1 MNDDAEL
8 NLRELSVPTLIKV
21 IFADVK
27 SGADFYRE
35 TPAHELA
42 ELLGIDDADNP
53 GTGRDWQFI
62 RYVCREPLAEHINGG
77 AGSEI
82 LDCLEA
88 NVNPER
94 LTVIRELGK
103 TLDETYSLD
112 LSRLRK
118 REIRLIEDAIATHEL
133 HQIDGGWVIA
143 RTSIEGPCRHWL
155 QFEAL
160 IEDDGA
166 CINLMTAY
174 DERDGKFTDLA
185 ECVTEE
191 W

>member
-103 TLDETYSLD
+103 TLDETYSLEHFPRTR
-112 LSRLRK
+112 SRGGFPFLFSRASLRFK
-118 REIRLIEDAIATHEL
+118 QQDR
-133 HQIDGGWVIA
+133 GGAWGGRILE
-143 RTSIEGPCRHWL
+143 TCGSG
-155 QFEAL
+155 
-160 IEDDGA
+160 
-166 CINLMTAY
+166 
-174 DERDGKFTDLA
+174 
-185 ECVTEE
+185 
-191 W
+191 